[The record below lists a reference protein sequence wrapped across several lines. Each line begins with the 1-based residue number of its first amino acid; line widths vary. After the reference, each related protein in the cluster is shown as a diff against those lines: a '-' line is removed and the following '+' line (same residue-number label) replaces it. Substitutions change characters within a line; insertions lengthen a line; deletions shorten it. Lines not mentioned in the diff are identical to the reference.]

1 MACNVTLASI
11 AQSCEAN
18 LSGIKKIAVANYQEG
33 AFTYTETPEG
43 NKIMVSIS
51 EKIKDW
57 VELIPARETGS
68 YTTTMTRNDTTG
80 VLYYTQELTAT
91 FNKMDANNAAAID
104 ALGAGRVVLVAQDF
118 NGINHCIGLDDYV
131 MASAITGQTGAARDD
146 GNNYSVTLQGVSAH
160 VDYISATYPTIGA
173 GA

>member
-1 MACNVTLASI
+1 MACNVTLSSI
-11 AQSCEAN
+11 AQTCDAN

-33 AFTYTETPEG
+33 AFKLDTTAAG
-43 NKIMVSIS
+43 NKVLVTID
-51 EKIKDW
+51 EKVTDW

-68 YTTTMTRNDTTG
+68 YTTTLTRNDTTG

-91 FNKMDANNAAAID
+91 FNKMDANNAAAVD
-104 ALGAGRVVLVAQDF
+104 ALGQGRVVLVAQDY
-118 NGINHCIGLDDYV
+118 NGINHCVGLDDYV

-146 GNNYSVTLQGVSAH
+146 GNNYQVTLQGISAH
-160 VDYISATYPTIGA
+160 VDYICAEYPTIA